1 MSDDFRIE
9 QDSMG
14 ELKVPADA
22 LYAAQ
27 TQRAVENFPV
37 SGLTLPPAF
46 IRAVALIKQ
55 CAAEVNAELGVL
67 EPAIA
72 EAIGRAAGEI
82 VAGHHLEQFP
92 VDVFQ
97 TGSGTS
103 TNMNANE
110 VIATLASRL
119 AGRPVSANDHVNM
132 GQSSNDTIPTAIHL
146 SAAIECHER
155 LLPVLH
161 TLAGTIE
168 TKARTLDD
176 AVKTGRTHLM
186 DAMPITLGQ
195 EPA

>member
-55 CAAEVNAELGVL
+55 CAAEVNIELGLL
-67 EPAIA
+67 ESPIA

-82 VAGHHLEQFP
+82 VAGHHLEHFP
-92 VDVFQ
+92 VDIFQ

-103 TNMNANE
+103 SNMNANE
-110 VIATLASRL
+110 VIATLASRGSGASRSTL
-119 AGRPVSANDHVNM
+119 
-132 GQSSNDTIPTAIHL
+132 TIT
-146 SAAIECHER
+146 S
-155 LLPVLH
+155 
-161 TLAGTIE
+161 
-168 TKARTLDD
+168 
-176 AVKTGRTHLM
+176 TG
-186 DAMPITLGQ
+186 AKQ
-195 EPA
+195 Q

>member
-1 MSDDFRIE
+1 MSDTFRIE

-55 CAAEVNAELGVL
+55 CAAEVNAKLGVL

-72 EAIGRAAGEI
+72 EAIGRAAEEI

-110 VIATLASRL
+110 VIATLASRGSPGSQSAPTTMSTWGRAAMTRSPRPSTSAPPSNASNL
-119 AGRPVSANDHVNM
+119 SRAGITGEYDSR
-132 GQSSNDTIPTAIHL
+132 
-146 SAAIECHER
+146 R
-155 LLPVLH
+155 
-161 TLAGTIE
+161 
-168 TKARTLDD
+168 KARPS
-176 AVKTGRTHLM
+176 M
-186 DAMPITLGQ
+186 MPSR
-195 EPA
+195 PAAPI